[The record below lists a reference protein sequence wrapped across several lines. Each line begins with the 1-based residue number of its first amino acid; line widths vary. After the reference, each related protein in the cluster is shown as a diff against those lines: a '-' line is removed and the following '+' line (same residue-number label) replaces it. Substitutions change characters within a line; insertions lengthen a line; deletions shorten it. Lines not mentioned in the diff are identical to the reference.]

1 MDPDQ
6 VTALILTR
14 DEERNLPRAM
24 TSLPHGMHAFVLDA
38 YSDDHTVEYARAA
51 GATVESREWTNF
63 VDARR
68 YALSRI
74 TTPWVLLVDADEAL
88 DDLLC
93 EAIKSADGDADA
105 YVVRRTTYFRGKPM
119 RMWTNEPLLRLAR
132 RDRVRIEADPAT
144 GGTSP
149 LHERL
154 VCDGR
159 VAELPGTLLHYSYT
173 DGPSYRE
180 KFEIYTSIEAEGL
193 SRDPLRLLVQLL
205 MLPLRLLNNLFVK
218 GALLD
223 GPRGWYVAWYSAC
236 YPVVVASKALRGGPS
251 TGSG

>member
-14 DEERNLPRAM
+14 DEERDLPRAM

-51 GATVESREWTNF
+51 GATVESREWTDF

-68 YALSRI
+68 HALSRI
-74 TTPWVLLVDADEAL
+74 TTPWVLLIDADEAL

-93 EAIKSADGDADA
+93 EAVKFAPGDADG

-132 RDRVRIEADPAT
+132 RDRVRVEALPAL
-144 GGTSP
+144 GGTSM
-149 LHERL
+149 LHERF

-159 VAELPGTLLHYSYT
+159 IAELPGTLLHYSYT
-173 DGPSYRE
+173 DSTSYRE
-180 KFEIYTSIEAEGL
+180 KFDAYTSIEAEGL
-193 SRDPLRLLVQLL
+193 NRNPARLLIEMLMFPLRLAKNLL
-205 MLPLRLLNNLFVK
+205 VK

-251 TGSG
+251 TSSG